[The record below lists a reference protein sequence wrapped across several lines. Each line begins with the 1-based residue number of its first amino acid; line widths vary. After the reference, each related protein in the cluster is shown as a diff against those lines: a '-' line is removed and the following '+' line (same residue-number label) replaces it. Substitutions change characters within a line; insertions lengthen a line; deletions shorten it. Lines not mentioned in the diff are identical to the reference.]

1 MNRYDEK
8 ESHSIIGSKGI
19 GIVFCVWFFGSIV
32 AALFAGKAG
41 QGGWVAFCLG
51 QIFFVI
57 GIMVVYKQIKEDAF
71 EPIFFVFS
79 IVGFFM
85 MVCGFLWQTG
95 ADAMRDS
102 VVNMVPFLLLGL
114 FLVVGIL
121 IVISALIGK
130 NRQSQ
135 CTVAVL
141 GKCVEVKW
149 TYRSSGDSGSMF
161 YCPVYEY
168 AYNGRFYTGCEE
180 VYVAE
185 DCVAEG
191 EYREIFINPAKP
203 EQIYEKGRGESAN
216 SILLGL
222 GLVFIAMS
230 SMLLSVCYHANFK

>member
-1 MNRYDEK
+1 MNRHNEK
-8 ESHSIIGSKGI
+8 ESQSTGSSLI
-19 GIVFCVWFFGSIV
+19 GIVFCVWFFGSMA
-32 AALFAGKAG
+32 AALVAGYAG
-41 QGGWVAFCLG
+41 QAGWVAFCIG
-51 QIFFVI
+51 QFFFVI
-57 GIMVVYKQIKEDAF
+57 GIMVVYKQIKHDAL

-149 TYRSSGDSGSMF
+149 TYRSSGDPTVPRS
-161 YCPVYEY
+161 PVTIRSKS
-168 AYNGRFYTGCEE
+168 AGPVPVSSKWARMVSKAAGE
-180 VYVAE
+180 VVK
-185 DCVAEG
+185 D
-191 EYREIFINPAKP
+191 R
-203 EQIYEKGRGESAN
+203 R
-216 SILLGL
+216 
-222 GLVFIAMS
+222 
-230 SMLLSVCYHANFK
+230 